1 MRASAAYCLDFHG
14 TLLWKCPGL
23 TGEQLIKASIEPST
37 MSLLG
42 LVRQLTEDERYWFQM
57 CLAGLP
63 AKRQL
68 WTAEHPRGDF
78 DLVDAAQAA
87 KDLADLK
94 AQVVISDDLT
104 RDLDLDCT
112 FRRPKRDG
120 EWSLRWFY
128 IHMVEEC
135 RYPASAPPGSSRAS
149 SLTGF
154 AADSVALAATGVAAD
169 IEATASDV
177 RNWFQAQ
184 TCPALPPGRNPG
196 GPRPRSECGRPKRA
210 TGTRR

>member
-1 MRASAAYCLDFHG
+1 
-14 TLLWKCPGL
+14 
-23 TGEQLIKASIEPST
+23 
-37 MSLLG
+37 
-42 LVRQLTEDERYWFQM
+42 
-57 CLAGLP
+57 
-63 AKRQL
+63 
-68 WTAEHPRGDF
+68 
-78 DLVDAAQAA
+78 
-87 KDLADLK
+87 
-94 AQVVISDDLT
+94 
-104 RDLDLDCT
+104 
-112 FRRPKRDG
+112 
-120 EWSLRWFY
+120 
-128 IHMVEEC
+128 MVEEC